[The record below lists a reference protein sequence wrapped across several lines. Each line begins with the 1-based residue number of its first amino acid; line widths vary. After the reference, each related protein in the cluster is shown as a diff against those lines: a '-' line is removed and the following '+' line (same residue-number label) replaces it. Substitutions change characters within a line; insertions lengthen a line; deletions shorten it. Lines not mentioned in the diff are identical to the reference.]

1 MFEVCITSFLLMKHG
16 FSIGNEAG
24 AKPAMNLQVSTYIR
38 ILIEK
43 I

>member
-16 FSIGNEAG
+16 FSVGNEAG
-24 AKPAMNLQVSTYIR
+24 VKPAMNLQVSTYIR